1 MTQRQVDHDSPLPPC
16 TNGHLAR
23 HMLDARRPEA
33 GGGHFIECVCGRTQK
48 HPSFELAMTEW
59 RRAHRIR
66 TPREPRPRAHNV
78 VQLGLRFTGTHQR

>member
-1 MTQRQVDHDSPLPPC
+1 MTQRQVDHDIPLPPC

-23 HMLDARRPEA
+23 HMLDARRHAA

-66 TPREPRPRAHNV
+66 APRQPRPSTQNV
-78 VQLGLRFTGTHQR
+78 VQLGLRLTGARQR

>member
-1 MTQRQVDHDSPLPPC
+1 MTQRQVDHDSPLPSC

-66 TPREPRPRAHNV
+66 TPREPRHRAHNV
-78 VQLGLRFTGTHQR
+78 VQLGLRFNGAHQR

>member
-1 MTQRQVDHDSPLPPC
+1 
-16 TNGHLAR
+16 
-23 HMLDARRPEA
+23 MLDARRPEA

-66 TPREPRPRAHNV
+66 TPRGPRPRAHNV